1 MRGQQVTAVP
11 TATGG
16 RKPYP
21 LETMLRIHL
30 LQNWLSL
37 SDPTMEEALY
47 EIAPIR
53 QFARLSLS
61 APISE
66 NTTIMTFRHLL
77 EIHKL
82 AHAIFTII
90 NGYLQEKGFSLR
102 QVC

>member
-1 MRGQQVTAVP
+1 
-11 TATGG
+11 
-16 RKPYP
+16 
-21 LETMLRIHL
+21 MLRIDL

-37 SDPTMEEALY
+37 SDPTMEALY
-47 EIAPIR
+47 EITPIR
-53 QFARLSLS
+53 QFARLTLS

-66 NTTIMTFRHLL
+66 GTTIMTFRHLL